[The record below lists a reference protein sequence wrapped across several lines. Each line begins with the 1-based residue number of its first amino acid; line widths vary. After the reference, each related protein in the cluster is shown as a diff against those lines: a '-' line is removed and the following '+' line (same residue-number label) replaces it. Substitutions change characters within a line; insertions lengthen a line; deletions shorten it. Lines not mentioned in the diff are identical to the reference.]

1 LSSRPPLI
9 VKFSPSTKDA
19 ASRRQAD
26 LLIAEHLAHG
36 VLARHGQAA
45 ARSSLL
51 EAGGRVFL
59 EVERFDRT
67 LAGGRRGIL
76 SLLAL
81 DAEFV
86 GRLRSW
92 TDSTA
97 ALVER
102 KVLPES
108 LLEPVR
114 FLELF
119 GRLIGNSDMH
129 AGNLSFFVK
138 GARVVGLA
146 PAYDMLP
153 ALYSGPEGHLAEREL
168 GLPALTPADAT
179 VWDGASRAA
188 IDFWGDVA
196 RERRVSA
203 GFKRVAAEN
212 ADRVRDWRR
221 AGALLP
227 A

>member
-1 LSSRPPLI
+1 
-9 VKFSPSTKDA
+9 
-19 ASRRQAD
+19 
-26 LLIAEHLAHG
+26 
-36 VLARHGQAA
+36 
-45 ARSSLL
+45 
-51 EAGGRVFL
+51 
-59 EVERFDRT
+59 
-67 LAGGRRGIL
+67 
-76 SLLAL
+76 
-81 DAEFV
+81 
-86 GRLRSW
+86 
-92 TDSTA
+92 
-97 ALVER
+97 
-102 KVLPES
+102 
-108 LLEPVR
+108 
-114 FLELF
+114 
-119 GRLIGNSDMH
+119 
-129 AGNLSFFVK
+129 
-138 GARVVGLA
+138 
-146 PAYDMLP
+146 MLP